1 MYWRQSSFFLNDK
14 YKVKFLGTKKKKVSF
29 ELEFHKDQGKI
40 KEEINQ

>member
-14 YKVKFLGTKKKKVSF
+14 YKVKFLGTKKKVSF